1 MKITYA
7 GHSAFILEEGNFK
20 AIIDPFL
27 TGNPTTSF
35 KAEDIKGLTH
45 IFVSHGHGDH
55 LGDTESL
62 AKANDA
68 LIISNAEIST
78 YLGKKGLR
86 VHSMHIGG
94 RHTFDFGKVKLTPA
108 LHGSAISTETGT
120 VDGGNPCGFLIEVKG
135 KKVYHL
141 GDTGLTMDMKLLE
154 LENIDVALV
163 PIGGNYT
170 MDIDDALRAVDFIKP
185 KIAIPMHYD
194 TFPLIKADP
203 KEFSN
208 KNKTCETVILKSGE
222 DYVF

>member
-7 GHSAFILEEGNFK
+7 GHSAFILEEGDFK
-20 AIIDPFL
+20 AIIDPFISDNPL
-27 TGNPTTSF
+27 TTLRP
-35 KAEDIKGLTH
+35 EDITELTH
-45 IFVSHGHGDH
+45 IFVTHGHSDH
-55 LGDTESL
+55 LGDTEYI
-62 AKANDA
+62 AKANNT
-68 LIISNAEIST
+68 LIISNAEISN
-78 YLGKKGLR
+78 YLATKGLK

-108 LHGSAISTETGT
+108 LHGSAISTKNGT
-120 VDGGNPCGFLIEVKG
+120 IDGGNPCGFVIEVNG

-154 LENIDVALV
+154 SENIDVALV

-170 MDIDDALRAVDFIKP
+170 MDIDDAIKAVEFINP